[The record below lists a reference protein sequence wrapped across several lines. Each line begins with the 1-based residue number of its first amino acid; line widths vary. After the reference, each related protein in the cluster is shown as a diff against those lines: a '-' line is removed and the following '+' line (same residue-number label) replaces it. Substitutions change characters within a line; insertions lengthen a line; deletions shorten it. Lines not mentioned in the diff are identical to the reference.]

1 MELDFNQRVRALM
14 QAAVEVV
21 KIQREVAARRKEKEE
36 SEKFKKEFYLPDE
49 VKKRQ

>member
-1 MELDFNQRVRALM
+1 MKLDFNQRVKALM
-14 QAAVEVV
+14 QAAAEVV
-21 KIQREVAARRKEKEE
+21 KIQREVATRRKEKEE